1 MLGFKRALVGVLQLL
16 WAIKLQ
22 QFLKFS
28 FHPVCCIFGSVTAS
42 FNSMGLGMGVGNTS
56 L

>member
-28 FHPVCCIFGSVTAS
+28 FHPVCFDSVTAS
-42 FNSMGLGMGVGNTS
+42 INSMGLGMGVGNTS